1 VSPRAARPRPVPAP
15 AAYKVVE
22 VSPVS
27 EETLEEALNEWTGG
41 GWSFESLHFVSR
53 EGSHRPALAYLF
65 FVRAGEG

>member
-1 VSPRAARPRPVPAP
+1 VSPRAERPRPVPPP

-27 EETLEEALNEWTGG
+27 EETLEQALNDRTGE
-41 GWSFESLHFVSR
+41 GWSFESVHFVSR

-65 FVRAGEG
+65 FVQGRR